1 MAGGAFCW
9 SFIDSVLPGKPQR
22 KTKNPLL
29 PCFGEISDI
38 LSALSN
44 QRSAVWQ
51 CLHVGGPVEEGSWET
66 FEFERSPHGDG
77 SSYVGLSTLLAATTQ
92 FSAYDKLTLPH
103 AMTNGTYRWTRALQW
118 RPGPSPTSAPEPHMN
133 PETEL
138 GHRRVLEFAH
148 NHLLVSSA
156 WAKIKNPEPLPF
168 PFRPCIG

>member
-1 MAGGAFCW
+1 MVGGAFCW

-38 LSALSN
+38 LPALSN

-51 CLHVGGPVEEGSWET
+51 RLHVGGPVEEGSWET
-66 FEFERSPHGDG
+66 FEFERSPHGNV
-77 SSYVGLSTLLAATTQ
+77 SPYVGPQGLSTLLAATTQ

-103 AMTNGTYRWTRALQW
+103 AMSNGTYPWTRALQW
-118 RPGPSPTSAPEPHMN
+118 RPGPLSTSALEPRRD

-138 GHRRVLEFAH
+138 GRT
-148 NHLLVSSA
+148 
-156 WAKIKNPEPLPF
+156 
-168 PFRPCIG
+168 